1 MSGWQEVLKATTQDF
16 GADIAAAQQRITEFE
31 KNTLTKEIDAY
42 LKTQP
47 AGSLNAF
54 KIVVNPKAAT
64 SGMSGDTYT
73 IGQDFIQELT
83 GGNTDLI
90 FTTLSKIY
98 NDAKYNVSRGILG
111 NSKTMKVTIPR
122 TQEVAG
128 QTITDPRRLA
138 AIDRMPKW
146 KQKLR
151 TLNPARQGLRN
162 IGRAGRQERAG
173 RGFMAQAG
181 NTGQTV

>member
-1 MSGWQEVLKATTQDF
+1 MTDWQDVLKATTQDL
-16 GADIAAAQQRITEFE
+16 GADVAGAQQRITEFE

-73 IGQDFIQELT
+73 IST
-83 GGNTDLI
+83 
-90 FTTLSKIY
+90 IY
-98 NDAKYNVSRGILG
+98 TDAKYQVKTSMLG
-111 NSKTMKVTIPR
+111 MGKTLKVTIPN

-128 QTITDPRRLA
+128 QKITDPRRLA
-138 AIDRMPKW
+138 AIDQMPKW
-146 KQKLR
+146 KQGLR
-151 TLNPARQGLRN
+151 RLNPARQGLRN

-181 NTGQTV
+181 NTGQSV